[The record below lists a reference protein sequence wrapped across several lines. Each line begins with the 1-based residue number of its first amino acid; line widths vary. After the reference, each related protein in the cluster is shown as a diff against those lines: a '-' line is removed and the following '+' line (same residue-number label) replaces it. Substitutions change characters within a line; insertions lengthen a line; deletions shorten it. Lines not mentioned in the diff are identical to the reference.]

1 VDLASLTSIGA
12 GEAGRESR
20 QGRGAERLEGAG
32 DGSRTGNPPEGPGKT
47 ARRGRNLVKTRKI
60 EDIYCGVSYLL
71 NMMVVLKSVM

>member
-47 ARRGRNLVKTRKI
+47 ALEHDG
-60 EDIYCGVSYLL
+60 GVEERD
-71 NMMVVLKSVM
+71 VMERER